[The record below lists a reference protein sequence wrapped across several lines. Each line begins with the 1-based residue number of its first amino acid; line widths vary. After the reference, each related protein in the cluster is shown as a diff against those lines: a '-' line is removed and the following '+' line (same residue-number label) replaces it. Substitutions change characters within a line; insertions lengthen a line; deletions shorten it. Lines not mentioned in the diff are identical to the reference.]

1 MPRVSIL
8 IPVYNAEEMI
18 LRALDSAQSQTMTDI
33 EIIVIDDASADRTLE
48 LVLERKENDARIRV
62 CRREINGG
70 PAAARNMG
78 LSLACGEWIALL
90 DADDMMMPNRLER
103 LLARANET
111 DVLVA
116 DNITFYDH
124 HAGKIVKLGIDPLVI
139 GPELR
144 INCEAFVARCKSN
157 QHDAMDF
164 GLLKPLIRASHL
176 QNHNISYD
184 ENMRYGE
191 DFRFYLDMLLTGG
204 SLLILPEAYY
214 VYTERLGSISQKKS
228 GMSKTLA
235 RYDVLEEQTR
245 KLADD
250 PRYAKVASDLR
261 LRADV
266 MHRLAKVAVFGNR
279 SRFGKLITLP
289 VTLVDGDMRIYLASR
304 VRIRTGRFYPSQW
317 TKSPLLRDAS
327 NLGAGQGI
335 KLVLQAI
342 YFLFIARSL
351 GPSQYGAFIAV
362 TAMTGIVSPYVG
374 LGSGNLFLKNVRS
387 GRRNESLCW
396 GNGLLMTLITGL
408 VTAVGLTAV
417 THLWL
422 PSFPIVLVVALSV
435 SDLILMRVIDLASFG
450 FAASGKMGK
459 TAVQNTTMSL
469 LRVIGIVLLATL
481 YHQVSLDQWI
491 WTYLLTGVVG
501 AAFAYQQGSVLWG
514 VPRISLGAM
523 WEDVREGCFFSISTS
538 AQTIYNDIDK
548 TMLAHLSTFSATG
561 VYGAA
566 YRIID
571 TSLTPIRALVSAAYP
586 QFFRLGT
593 DGIGATYGYAKRLIR
608 KAVVFGVIDF
618 LGLLVIA
625 PLLPHILGA
634 KYAAVA
640 PALRLLALIPLMRC
654 VHWFLADAL
663 SGANA
668 QGLRTVVQVGVAAL
682 NVGLNIVILPRWS
695 WVGAA
700 WTSLISDA
708 VLMVAI
714 YAVVRWKLTTESHKG
729 VFSCS

>member
-1 MPRVSIL
+1 MPRISIL
-8 IPVYNAEEMI
+8 IPVYNSQDTI
-18 LRALDSAQSQTMTDI
+18 LRAVESAQSQTMMDI
-33 EIIVIDDASADRTLE
+33 EIIVIDDASTDRTLE
-48 LVLERKENDARIRV
+48 LVLERAEADARIRV
-62 CRREINGG
+62 CSREVNGG
-70 PAAARNMG
+70 PAASRNMG
-78 LSLACGEWIALL
+78 ISLATGEWLALL
-90 DADDMMMPNRLER
+90 DADDMMMTDRLER

-124 HAGKIVKLGIDPLVI
+124 HAGKVVKLGIDPLVI

-157 QHDAMDF
+157 QQDAVDF

-176 QNHNISYD
+176 HNHNISYD

-191 DFRFYLDMLLTGG
+191 DFRFYLDMLLPGG

-214 VYTERLGSISQKKS
+214 VYTERIGSISQKKS
-228 GMSKTLA
+228 GVSKTLV
-235 RYDVLEEQTR
+235 RYDVVEEQTR
-245 KLADD
+245 KLAED
-250 PRYAKVASDLR
+250 PRYAKVANDLR

-279 SRFGKLITLP
+279 SRLGKLITLP
-289 VTLVDGDMRIYLASR
+289 VTLSDGDMRIYLASR
-304 VRIRTGRFYPSQW
+304 VRTRAGRFYPSQW
-317 TKSPLLRDAS
+317 TKNPLLRDAS

-396 GNGLLMTLITGL
+396 GNGLLVTLITGL

-422 PSFPIVLVVALSV
+422 PNFPVVLVVALSV

-450 FAASGKMGK
+450 FAASDKMGK

-481 YHQVSLDQWI
+481 YHQVSLAQWI

-586 QFFRLGT
+586 QFFRIGT

-618 LGLLVIA
+618 LGLLIIA

-640 PALRLLALIPLMRC
+640 PAIRLLALIPVMRC

-668 QGLRTVVQVGVAAL
+668 QGVRAVVQVGVAAL

-714 YAVVRWKLTTESHKG
+714 YAVVRWKLTTESRKG